1 MCESWFK
8 CSVFESRTWHTCFC
22 NLFFLPPCRV
32 STQWLGSSKWLARG
46 GRRSRCVHF
55 CVMHSQCLPKTVIQL
70 RLSLSWASNV
80 GVFFSITGTRFPYYL
95 SRSTTWWARRNSDL
109 LVLID
114 PKYGFEPEKV
124 KNRVWMQD
132 IYPCPQRLYSC
143 IHIYTHELTE
153 HNEDGSPRNWR
164 QTHMDDLKQCFH
176 LLMECFRP
184 SHVFLYCV
192 YSFSESLCETTFL
205 WLCQSQSCVVYIT
218 CGERAASLAK
228 VLAKISISSRNSA
241 ENPVQYV

>member
-1 MCESWFK
+1 MCESWSK

-109 LVLID
+109 LVQID

-164 QTHMDDLKQCFH
+164 
-176 LLMECFRP
+176 
-184 SHVFLYCV
+184 
-192 YSFSESLCETTFL
+192 
-205 WLCQSQSCVVYIT
+205 
-218 CGERAASLAK
+218 
-228 VLAKISISSRNSA
+228 
-241 ENPVQYV
+241 